1 MVRSY
6 DDTIVRANNMS
17 AEQIID
23 NFNLTEEG
31 IRHYFSSLCFGNNAT
46 EERPYK
52 LDIDIHGTFGLS
64 ESEKILL
71 DNYNFGMDDEIDEKM
86 IGEIAE
92 YAGQLRVERTAFS
105 ENLVKKLKSYCYRL
119 LHGPNAVGSDYPWNY
134 LVILGYFLVFF
145 AAFPIKTDGA
155 GRMRNVLGI
164 TWKLVFLFTVR
175 SALWMYILWGER
187 APERITHSL
196 YLMEFCILAAMLMTE

>member
-64 ESEKILL
+64 ESEKIKYLSV
-71 DNYNFGMDDEIDEKM
+71 YEQEGEGIIWFIVGGIYDEK
-86 IGEIAE
+86 
-92 YAGQLRVERTAFS
+92 
-105 ENLVKKLKSYCYRL
+105 
-119 LHGPNAVGSDYPWNY
+119 P
-134 LVILGYFLVFF
+134 
-145 AAFPIKTDGA
+145 
-155 GRMRNVLGI
+155 
-164 TWKLVFLFTVR
+164 
-175 SALWMYILWGER
+175 
-187 APERITHSL
+187 
-196 YLMEFCILAAMLMTE
+196 

>member
-64 ESEKILL
+64 ESEKIKYLSVYEQEGEGIIWFIVGGIY
-71 DNYNFGMDDEIDEKM
+71 DEKPEHIEIDDLSIEEKLY
-86 IGEIAE
+86 IIQELEG
-92 YAGQLRVERTAFS
+92 V
-105 ENLVKKLKSYCYRL
+105 
-119 LHGPNAVGSDYPWNY
+119 
-134 LVILGYFLVFF
+134 
-145 AAFPIKTDGA
+145 
-155 GRMRNVLGI
+155 
-164 TWKLVFLFTVR
+164 
-175 SALWMYILWGER
+175 SARYND
-187 APERITHSL
+187 
-196 YLMEFCILAAMLMTE
+196 